1 MKEEGVR
8 PPMNCKPW
16 FYIEAIMT
24 AVHQVAPSRNQIK
37 IIDEKRAAQPPRM
50 PFNPHTQPMAMGM
63 MPQGSMPMP
72 MGASGVHLG
81 VPTIPGQPQVPLV
94 GNAAAGQVPP
104 GQAVQQKPRLVSLEQ
119 LAGSTEDQNP
129 LQLIVTKDS
138 KASAAAEQA
147 KQLALKQQQQL
158 SMQVKTQVVQQPGMG
173 MPGQA
178 HMKVAPGAVAAHGA
192 VMPQGTPQQVHTA
205 AQAQAAARAVAPGFP
220 QAGQALPHTALP
232 QGAAPRRTPQ

>member
-1 MKEEGVR
+1 
-8 PPMNCKPW
+8 
-16 FYIEAIMT
+16 
-24 AVHQVAPSRNQIK
+24 
-37 IIDEKRAAQPPRM
+37 M